1 MAIMDVYFVDMNI
14 DTRYKIWVDPCAGW
28 YVLEKVFDDMKEK
41 LIVHY
46 HNDLK
51 HVQEQQEIWQN
62 DEG

>member
-1 MAIMDVYFVDMNI
+1 
-14 DTRYKIWVDPCAGW
+14 
-28 YVLEKVFDDMKEK
+28 VLEKVFDDMKEK